1 MTTGKCFSHEESE
14 KKGSNFLGTLLPIL
28 GLTFLESSYN
38 IRKFGFK
45 KMMVIFFSRLD
56 GSSRTTCLFSYVL
69 SQFTHAVISV
79 NQVTK
84 PYISVKSSLRRN
96 LNLNRIFILV
106 IINLTKF
113 LFFYASHVQTL
124 FPFFIHHFYWIL
136 QISQSLI
143 L

>member
-1 MTTGKCFSHEESE
+1 
-14 KKGSNFLGTLLPIL
+14 
-28 GLTFLESSYN
+28 
-38 IRKFGFK
+38 
-45 KMMVIFFSRLD
+45 MMVIFFSRLD

-106 IINLTKF
+106 IINLTKVGSKAVF
-113 LFFYASHVQTL
+113 SMKFD
-124 FPFFIHHFYWIL
+124 IEIIL
-136 QISQSLI
+136 IMI
-143 L
+143 IFKGNMGCFDI